1 MRRIL
6 VDHARAAKR
15 TKRGGAPR
23 RVELD
28 DRMTVSPR
36 DNEDVIAIDDA
47 LIKLAELDPRQAKLV
62 ELRFFG
68 GMSNEEVG
76 QVLGVSRATV
86 D

>member
-1 MRRIL
+1 
-6 VDHARAAKR
+6 
-15 TKRGGAPR
+15 
-23 RVELD
+23 
-28 DRMTVSPR
+28 MTVSPR

-47 LIKLAELDPRQAKLV
+47 LIKLTELDPRQAKLV

-86 D
+86 HRQWRAAKAWLRDQLQGDDKA